1 MLIPI
6 QTTNY
11 NPIKKKKKKN
21 YDPNPAQKNLKVE
34 L

>member
-11 NPIKKKKKKN
+11 NPIKKKKKN

>member
-11 NPIKKKKKKN
+11 NPIKKKKQT